1 MADLYK
7 LQYANNTLT
16 YPGWGGFLQYENHA
30 IPFQRYE
37 YTIFR
42 SENGNGVSAGSV
54 SMPFSAFDEIGVC
67 CSWQDY
73 PELHGKQWLW
83 FPQTNFTAATGNQIL
98 NYMIANNSNY
108 YIFQSNMNW
117 NNTAQTFTVLNDQG
131 SKYWGMYSPINTTA
145 SILYTNNGSR
155 HKIVGE
161 IVGVKYQ

>member
-7 LQYANNTLT
+7 IQYANNTLT
-16 YPGWGGFLQYENHA
+16 YPGWNGFLQYENHA

-42 SENGNGVSAGSV
+42 STDGNGVSAGSV
-54 SMPFSAFDEIGVC
+54 SQPFSAFDEIGVC
-67 CSWQDY
+67 CSWQDSPKLY
-73 PELHGKQWLW
+73 GKQWLW
-83 FPQTNFTAATGNQIL
+83 FPQTNFTADTGNQIL
-98 NYMIANNSNY
+98 NYMIADNSNY

-145 SILYTNNGSR
+145 SILYTNNGYR